1 MKVTPEV
8 KNVLQRTI
16 DAYGNVSQF
25 AKAVGVAH
33 STVLF
38 WLSGKSPN
46 INGRVW
52 IKKIRPA
59 VLPFLTQEEEDQLAP
74 DCKILREP
82 QAAYAIKSPFGNTEK
97 QLNTV
102 PCVSLDKIVNLDVT
116 IEPVADFITRIRGFK
131 NSSFTTPSKQSYFA
145 LEYEVPG
152 LPFNLNALVGGGEY
166 PASGDLVL
174 AKLRETGTV
183 VTGRFLR
190 EAEQVTLE
198 TVFTASPETI
208 TWNLRTSPGF
218 LCWIFPVLEVNS
230 VLRTK

>member
-16 DAYGNVSQF
+16 EAYGNVSQF

-59 VLPFLTQEEEDQLAP
+59 VLPFLTQEEESVLAP

-82 QAAYAIKSPFGNTEK
+82 QAVYTLKTPFGNPENK
-97 QLNTV
+97 PLNTV
-102 PCVSLDKIVNLDVT
+102 PCVSLDKIVDLDVT
-116 IEPVADFITRIRGFK
+116 IEPVADFISRIR
-131 NSSFTTPSKQSYFA
+131 SMRSCSFTSSLQ
-145 LEYEVPG
+145 E
-152 LPFNLNALVGGGEY
+152 
-166 PASGDLVL
+166 
-174 AKLRETGTV
+174 
-183 VTGRFLR
+183 
-190 EAEQVTLE
+190 
-198 TVFTASPETI
+198 
-208 TWNLRTSPGF
+208 
-218 LCWIFPVLEVNS
+218 
-230 VLRTK
+230 